1 MPTEPNSF
9 GQAVS
14 DALITPATDFYEKVS
29 GTNTVSLIKE
39 AITNKAPI
47 NIYEMLDPDR
57 VINDISM
64 ALNIPDSI
72 DKLKDYYKNIPN
84 MDIFKVENILD
95 VAAGPLGLS
104 ENMIDVFGEMYHGIQ
119 AGRGRETLTAIA
131 GTSIHNFAAAGK
143 LPLLSKMSAIV
154 GSDAVS
160 ALAPNA
166 VSTALRNFKL
176 DTIGR
181 DDVLADYDNYAKDT
195 FLPSLST
202 IDRTWDTLSGVSGDI
217 KDLTSYGNLTKDA
230 KWLLNSDMR
239 SRVFVTAGEC
249 LDKIRATAKANAVDN
264 LLEKWD
270 LV

>member
-14 DALITPATDFYEKVS
+14 DTLITPATNFYEKVS
-29 GTNTVSLIKE
+29 GTNTVSLVKE
-39 AITNKAPI
+39 AIANKAPI

-57 VINDISM
+57 VINDVSM
-64 ALNIPDSI
+64 ALSIPDDI

-84 MDIFKVENILD
+84 MDMFKVENILD
-95 VAAGPLGLS
+95 TAAGPLGLS
-104 ENMIDVFGEMYHGIQ
+104 ENMVDVFGEMYHGIQ

-143 LPLLSKMSAIV
+143 LPLLSKMATIV
-154 GSDAVS
+154 GSDAVAS
-160 ALAPNA
+160 LAPNA
-166 VSTALRNFKL
+166 VTTGLRNFKL
-176 DTIGR
+176 DKIAR

-195 FLPSLST
+195 FLPSLSN
-202 IDRTWDTLSGVSGDI
+202 IDRTWDTMSGIAGSV
-217 KDLTSYGNLTKDA
+217 KDLGSYGNLTKDA
-230 KWLLNSDMR
+230 KWLLNSDTR
-239 SRVFVTAGEC
+239 SRVFVTVGDC
-249 LDKIRATAKANAVDN
+249 FDKVKSTVKANAVDN